1 MIEQRK
7 RASAVDTSGF
17 VPRSEADPEIDP
29 TVLAKI
35 AEGTPFKGQ
44 TTPPV
49 VASVPEPSRRGRPSR
64 GPTEI
69 VYARV
74 SAESHARLQRIL
86 EEKGWTLVTAVER
99 AITALSRQEGVE

>member
-1 MIEQRK
+1 MSEGRK

-17 VPRSEADPEIDP
+17 APRPETDPEPD
-29 TVLAKI
+29 VAALAKI

-44 TTPPV
+44 GMSGGST
-49 VASVPEPSRRGRPSR
+49 PEPEPTRRGRPSR
-64 GPTEI
+64 GKTEV

-74 SAESHARLQRIL
+74 SADSHARLQRIM

-99 AITALSRQEGVE
+99 AIVALSRQEGVD